1 MTMEFDYWNQWGLHS
16 GTSPIV
22 LPGYRKRIRNGVPA
36 LQKSRFLGELGHD
49 GIASD
54 PALVA
59 AGALRLARAGRAN
72 MIPEPLRSVVLQ
84 TLRAARNRKETAAA
98 LGAIDFGGSSMIK
111 TPLVSDV
118 LVRAA
123 EEVQK
128 REPEIAEKM
137 AAQAPPIETPG
148 VVTPDEIA
156 ASKDYQPVALV
167 EPLSQSRTGLVYN
180 TRTGLSPEA
189 EALLEQQ
196 KQQGIVSSQAVGEKS
211 REQEALE
218 VQAGQ
223 ALKQA
228 FQQGLITQP
237 QFEAVKM
244 GISDAVKSGQALT
257 PELVAQEVT
266 KQQLGQGV
274 TQATGGGGAASSG
287 GSMFGIGLGGPAFG
301 TGTIGGAVGQALAN
315 LFGTPGLPAGVRVDG
330 RGGLYATPFLTD
342 NSWLNAAGMLD
353 RLGSGIT
360 GAVLGPGIHDIRA
373 GIENLYLDARAREAA
388 EWREKTRAFRR
399 EVLRLLWALY
409 DQHIQAGYP
418 GTLGRRY

>member
-98 LGAIDFGGSSMIK
+98 LGAIDFGGSSMFK
-111 TPLVSDV
+111 TPLLSDV

-137 AAQAPPIETPG
+137 AAQAPPVESPG

-156 ASKDYQPVALV
+156 ASKDYQPVAVV
-167 EPLSQSRTGLVYN
+167 EPVSQSRTGLVYN
-180 TRTGLSPEA
+180 TKTGLSPEA
-189 EALLEQQ
+189 EAQIEASKGFASASAARTMTAEEETLRQQ
-196 KQQGIVSSQAVGEKS
+196 ASSAV
-211 REQEALE
+211 
-218 VQAGQ
+218 
-223 ALKQA
+223 KQA
-228 FQQGLITQP
+228 FNAGLINQSQT
-237 QFEAVKM
+237 EAALR
-244 GISDAVKSGQALT
+244 GISERTGAGEALT
-257 PELVAQEVT
+257 PDLVLQEVT

-315 LFGTPGLPAGVRVDG
+315 LFGTAGLPAGVRVDG

-409 DQHIQAGYP
+409 DQNVQAGYP
-418 GTLGRRY
+418 GTLDRRY